1 MASTAT
7 ALLSNRATLGRA
19 AVVSVR
25 TKSRS
30 NVFKLYCEGLKSW
43 RLKGSNPVPN
53 EVAIHKTGC
62 FWDFSLAYSVFSLNL
77 GWSTFFSF
85 PGQQNE
91 KRKSRTHEETR
102 TASPTSSWTP
112 ASWPESKKLFS
123 ARNNDVCNK
132 QKGNA
137 SEREAHKAKNVNVS
151 QPESSCGRRLRPN
164 VHKHQSRKFSFVRSE
179 GGVSQQI
186 WGIFHG
192 KTKRLLEHSW
202 VCARRVAVILASCKE
217 LVMQRKRK
225 VITFT
230 ACFSNRHSQY
240 QCESTDS

>member
-25 TKSRS
+25 TKSQS
-30 NVFKLYCEGLKSW
+30 NVFKLYREGLKSW

-62 FWDFSLAYSVFSLNL
+62 FWDFLLAYSVFSLNL

-151 QPESSCGRRLRPN
+151 QPGLILRMIQRIIVWTPPSPQRAQTSKQEILLCTKWRRRSSADLRNLSWKNQAAPGAQLS
-164 VHKHQSRKFSFVRSE
+164 VCTSCRSDP
-179 GGVSQQI
+179 G
-186 WGIFHG
+186 
-192 KTKRLLEHSW
+192 LL
-202 VCARRVAVILASCKE
+202 
-217 LVMQRKRK
+217 
-225 VITFT
+225 
-230 ACFSNRHSQY
+230 
-240 QCESTDS
+240 